1 MIMIPKIFSVTAH
14 TQHVGPGST
23 FVAIKGYKQDGI
35 DFIAQAIEQGATKVV
50 VDQQAQL
57 PQETQQLITHNNIQL
72 IRVANT
78 RKALAQLSAQAHKYP
93 AQKLKIIGITGT
105 KGKTSTSFLLHHLLK
120 TADKKTALL
129 TTVYNKINDTLLP
142 TQLTTQQPDY
152 LHTFFAACVQAG
164 IEYVVMEVAAQ
175 ALTLHRVDG
184 INFDGIIFTNLA
196 QEHAEFYDSLDEY
209 FAAKCLILQQRKK
222 DASVLIN
229 GDDLWGKRI
238 LENHS
243 EFIPF
248 NKDMLQ
254 SRSNGFD
261 KLTTNGF
268 IILINKFLTFTLS
281 LSKGRPA
288 VSVEA
293 LREDWEPVEGFD
305 REGKIN
311 TFTCPALVGEFN
323 KYNISAATLM
333 GQKLNIDDAVIQQ
346 GLDTFPGVPGRLEK
360 YELPNGARAFIDYA
374 HNPSSYKAVLST
386 MRPLTNDLIVVFG
399 TGGQRDKTKRPLMG
413 AVASEYAD
421 TIILTSDNPRT
432 ESAHDIVHDIIDG
445 IPDSKR
451 EQVLIE
457 LDRERAIKKAYNLAQ
472 KDSIIMVL
480 GKGPDEYQEIGTT
493 KYFFSDKQ
501 VVQQLR

>member
-1 MIMIPKIFSVTAH
+1 MIPKIFPVTAH

-35 DFIAQAIEQGATKVV
+35 DFIAQAIERGATKIVMRENV
-50 VDQQAQL
+50 TI
-57 PQETQQLITHNNIQL
+57 PEETLVLIKEKNVAL
-72 IRVANT
+72 IRCSNT
-78 RKALAQLSAQAHKYP
+78 RKALAQLSALAHNYP
-93 AQKLKIIGITGT
+93 AKNLKIIGITGT

-120 TADKKTALL
+120 TAGKKTALL
-129 TTVYNKINDTLLP
+129 TTVYNKINDTILP

-152 LHTFFAACVQAG
+152 LHAFFAACVKAG
-164 IEYVVMEVAAQ
+164 IEYIVMEVAAQ

-184 INFDGIIFTNLA
+184 IDFAGIIFTNLS

-209 FAAKCLILQQRKK
+209 FAAKCLIFEQRKK
-222 DASVLIN
+222 NASVLIN
-229 GDDLWGKRI
+229 GDDSWGNII
-238 LENHS
+238 LKKHS
-243 EFIPF
+243 EFVLF

-261 KLTTNGF
+261 KLTTNGK
-268 IILINKFLTFTLS
+268 NPD
-281 LSKGRPA
+281 RPA

-333 GQKLNIDDAVIQQ
+333 MHKLGINNAIIQQ
-346 GLDTFPGVPGRLEK
+346 ALNTFPGVPGRLEK
-360 YELPNGARAFIDYA
+360 YDLPNGARAFIDYA
-374 HNPSSYKAVLST
+374 HNPSSYQAVLST
-386 MRPLTNDLIVVFG
+386 MRPLTNNLIVVFG

-421 TIILTSDNPRT
+421 IIILTSDNPRT
-432 ESAHDIVHDIIDG
+432 ESAHEIVHDIIDG
-445 IPDSKR
+445 IPNNKR
-451 EQVLIE
+451 ENILIE
-457 LDRERAIKKAYNLAQ
+457 LDRERAIKKAYEIAHKN
-472 KDSIIMVL
+472 SIIMVL

-493 KYFFSDKQ
+493 KFFFSDKQ
-501 VVQQLR
+501 IVQQLR